1 MNIRI
6 VMALFLLSA
15 LSLHASAEF
24 EIGIAQDTRIG
35 QGLQFL
41 EDESMSLSIDSIK
54 NSSEMWQVHRENVFN
69 QGYSKSNWW
78 IKFEVVNKGA
88 AEHYF
93 MEVSYP
99 VLDYLDV
106 YVEQD
111 NKIIAHHAM
120 GDKLSFHERPIQHRL
135 FLTPL
140 DIEPGQTQTV
150 YIRVQST
157 SSIQVPIAI
166 WQVAAYQE
174 ADITMNAI
182 HGIYI
187 GGMLVIGIYNLLVFL
202 ALRDRSYFYY
212 VCYVFSML
220 LFLASLNGW
229 TFQYLWPESK
239 AWNDTAILFFLNSSM
254 LFAIVFARH
263 FLDLRDINKSLDV
276 QAKVWIALGSIGF
289 FAYLWLPYNIA
300 IRVLIPFAAFACLWT
315 LSAGVFAWLKG
326 HRSAGIYV
334 ISWSGLLIGGVLLAL
349 NKLQIIPKNI
359 ITDQSV
365 QLGSLL
371 EVMLLSF
378 ALAQRINHERT
389 RRILAQQEA
398 LEIQR
403 LANEQLEENVAMR
416 TQELE
421 LANLKLKE
429 ISDTDQ
435 LTGLK
440 NRRFL
445 DLSLEHEF
453 RRAMRYKHPVSI
465 LIIDIDLFK
474 SINDT
479 YGHLIGDECIK
490 EVAVR
495 FSSLL
500 RAPTDVAARYGGEEF
515 CVILPETS
523 LDGALTVAE
532 RIRKTIHDK
541 KFEAEGFSKTL
552 SVSVGVFS
560 KIPDSNDSITSFLDK
575 SDKALYT
582 AKQNGRNRV
591 EYFSI
596 GALG

>member
-6 VMALFLLSA
+6 VLVLLTLWA
-15 LSLHASAEF
+15 LSLPASAEF
-24 EIGIAQDTRIG
+24 EIGVAPDTSIG
-35 QGLQFL
+35 KGLQFL
-41 EDESMSLSIDSIK
+41 EDESLSLSIDSIRD
-54 NSSEMWQVHRENVFN
+54 SSMMWQVNEEDVFSH
-69 QGYSKSNWW
+69 GYSKSNWW
-78 IKFEVVNKGA
+78 LKFEISNKGA
-88 AEHYF
+88 AEHYLL
-93 MEVSYP
+93 EVSYP
-99 VLDYLDV
+99 VLDYLDI
-106 YVEQD
+106 YFEQD
-111 NKIIAHHAM
+111 NEIIAHHLM
-120 GDKLSFHERPIQHRL
+120 GDKLSFHDRPIQHRL

-150 YIRVQST
+150 YVRVQST
-157 SSIQVPIAI
+157 SSIQVPITI
-166 WQVAAYQE
+166 WQPSAYQE
-174 ADITMNAI
+174 TDITMNVV

-239 AWNDTAILFFLNSSM
+239 AWNDTAILVFLNSSM

-263 FLDLRDINKSLDV
+263 FLDLRDISKNLNL
-276 QAKVWIALGSIGF
+276 QAKAWISLAAIGF
-289 FAYLWLPYNIA
+289 VAYFWLPYNVGIK
-300 IRVLIPFAAFACLWT
+300 VLIPFAAFACLWT
-315 LSAGVFAWLKG
+315 LSSGIYAWLKG

-334 ISWSGLLIGGVLLAL
+334 VSWSGLLIGGVLLAL
-349 NKLQIIPKNI
+349 NKLQFIPKNI

-389 RRILAQQEA
+389 RRITAQQEA

-403 LANEQLEENVAMR
+403 VANEQLEENVATR

-453 RRAMRYKHPVSI
+453 SRALRYKHPISV

-479 YGHLIGDECIK
+479 YGHLIGDVCIK
-490 EVAVR
+490 EVAAR
-495 FSSLL
+495 FSNIL
-500 RAPTDVAARYGGEEF
+500 RVPTDISARYGGEEF
-515 CVILPETS
+515 CVILPETN

-532 RIRKTIHDK
+532 RIREAIHDK
-541 KFEAEGFSKTL
+541 KFEAEDFSKTL

-560 KIPDSNDSITSFLDK
+560 KIPDSNDSGTSFLDK
-575 SDKALYT
+575 ADKALYA
-582 AKQNGRNRV
+582 AKQKGRNRV